1 MQFIQLLSFNV
12 LGEDVLIT
20 GAGPIGI
27 MAAAIVKHSGAR
39 NIVIT
44 DMNPYRL
51 ELAKKLGVT
60 RAVDITKEKLPD
72 VMKELGMVG
81 GFDVGL
87 EMSGSIHAFNDMID
101 VMYHGGKM
109 ALLGI
114 LPEKAAI
121 NWNKV
126 IFNGLTIRGIYGR
139 MMFETW
145 FKMQA
150 MVQSGLPISPI
161 ITHRFKIDDY
171 LEGFEIMKS
180 GNSGKVILDWE

>member
-1 MQFIQLLSFNV
+1 
-12 LGEDVLIT
+12 
-20 GAGPIGI
+20 
-27 MAAAIVKHSGAR
+27 
-39 NIVIT
+39 
-44 DMNPYRL
+44 
-51 ELAKKLGVT
+51 
-60 RAVDITKEKLPD
+60 
-72 VMKELGMVG
+72 MVG

-87 EMSGSIHAFNDMID
+87 EMSGSINAFNDMID

-114 LPEKAAI
+114 LPEKEGI

-150 MVQSGLPISPI
+150 MVQSGLNISPI

-180 GNSGKVILDWE
+180 GNSGKVILDWEP